1 MENSLYNMKLN
12 LYRILS
18 NMQNSSKLY
27 IIGVL
32 LSIPSLIASFGY
44 LYMISQITGILTLF
58 VSIIILWIAVFVEGV
73 EDGEVNSNPLINNLK
88 NFF

>member
-1 MENSLYNMKLN
+1 MGNSLYNMKLKI
-12 LYRILS
+12 YQILS
-18 NMQNSSKLY
+18 NMQHSSKLY
-27 IIGVL
+27 LIGVS

-73 EDGEVNSNPLINNLK
+73 EDGEVNLTPLINNLK
-88 NFF
+88 SFF